1 MVNLDAILG
10 YMAKKKVDNPL
21 TGKLRLAIGER
32 VAGLR
37 INREKRE
44 GKFSQNDLAIALK
57 EIGQDVQQG
66 QIGHIEAGRRLPS
79 IELLYAL
86 AEYFETSLD
95 YLTGR
100 TKLASSIAVI
110 DEDLQTGGISGR
122 LGEIYKALPLDKQ
135 IEIFQFAEALRT
147 IQQKDRPTPPP
158 NDSQRRRA
166 NIVTILES
174 IDRIMGRDVRIE
186 IERMIRDKGFLGGI
200 DDA

>member
-1 MVNLDAILG
+1 MVIWGAILDC
-10 YMAKKKVDNPL
+10 MEKKKAKNPL
-21 TGKLRLAIGER
+21 TAQLKHAIG
-32 VAGLR
+32 AR
-37 INREKRE
+37 IADSRIHREKAE
-44 GKFSQNDLAIALK
+44 GKFSQNDLAAALR
-57 EIGQDVQQG
+57 ELGQDVQQG

-100 TKLASSIAVI
+100 TKLASPIAVI

-122 LGEIYKALPLDKQ
+122 LGEIYKALPLDRQ
-135 IEIFQFAEALRT
+135 IEVYQFAEALYT
-147 IQQKDRPTPPP
+147 IQQRNRPAPLPTE
-158 NDSQRRRA
+158 SQRRRA

-174 IDRIMGRDVRIE
+174 IDRNVGRDVRIE
-186 IERMIRDKGFLGGI
+186 IERLIRDKGFLGGI